1 MATTPEPAGEGT
13 EAEPAPAPNWNIANI
28 LTGLRIIMVPVFVVF
43 FVLDHQDGALWR
55 WLALAVFLVAIYTD
69 KLDGDLARS
78 RNLVTSFGKIADPI
92 ADKLLIGSALVL
104 FSLYHELTWWIT
116 GIILVREIGITVM
129 RFVVVKW
136 GVIAASPGG
145 KLKTVSQAVGIIV
158 LLLPFAL
165 DYAWVQWIGWVI
177 IGIAAALT
185 LYSAIDYVRQAV
197 GLYREHR
204 AKRS

>member
-1 MATTPEPAGEGT
+1 MGTTPPTVPAGEGADAT
-13 EAEPAPAPNWNIANI
+13 PAPNWNIANI

-43 FVLDHQDGALWR
+43 FVLDDHEGGLWR
-55 WLALAVFLVAIYTD
+55 WLALVIFVAAIYTD

-104 FSLYHELTWWIT
+104 FSIYHELSWWIT

-165 DYAWVQWIGWVI
+165 DLLWVAWIGWVI

-185 LYSAIDYVRQAV
+185 LYSAIDYIRQATA
-197 GLYREHR
+197 LYKAHK
-204 AKRS
+204 AGQA